1 MRTILAAVLM
11 PGALLAASTPN
22 ASGTLTIGKETI
34 PMKYAQA
41 IQFPDWFDKSKFGTR
56 LVVSDVPVPAAAM
69 SDPFA
74 MMDAVR
80 DGRIHAV
87 QFEIGA
93 EGTSF
98 TMSIQSNKVE
108 GSASMSSN
116 FDVKTLKVYTPVR
129 IEGALAAPT
138 KKMFDMSYSYDVRF
152 AADIAPRIVPVAP
165 TAADTASAAKSAS
178 AQAYLAF
185 NAAVRAGNK
194 AKMLEL
200 SSPKVRQMMDR
211 PDFAENLKFIQ
222 SMMPQDIKVLKAEET
237 GDNSTLTVSG
247 NEGGKTKNG
256 TVTMLRVSGKWTLV
270 KESWKS
276 TM

>member
-1 MRTILAAVLM
+1 MRTILVAALM
-11 PGALLAASTPN
+11 PGALLAATPN
-22 ASGTLTIGKETI
+22 ASGTITIGKETI
-34 PMKYAQA
+34 AMKYAQA
-41 IQFPDWFDKSKFGTR
+41 VQFPDWFDKSKFGTR
-56 LVVSDVPVPAAAM
+56 LVVSDSPVPAAAM

-98 TMSIQSNKVE
+98 TMAIQSNKVE

-116 FDVKTLKVYTPVR
+116 FDVKSLKVYTPVR
-129 IEGALAAPT
+129 IEGALSAPT

-152 AADIAPRIVPVAP
+152 AADIAPRVVPAAP
-165 TAADTASAAKSAS
+165 TAADNASAAKSAS

-200 SSPKVRQMMDR
+200 SSPKVRQMMDQ
-211 PDFAENLKFIQ
+211 PDFAQNLKFIQ
-222 SMMPQDIKVLKAEET
+222 SMMPNDIKVLKAEEA
-237 GDNSTLTVSG
+237 GNDSTLTVTG
-247 NEGGKTKNG
+247 TENGKTKNG
-256 TVTMLRVSGKWTLV
+256 TVTMLRVNGKWTLV